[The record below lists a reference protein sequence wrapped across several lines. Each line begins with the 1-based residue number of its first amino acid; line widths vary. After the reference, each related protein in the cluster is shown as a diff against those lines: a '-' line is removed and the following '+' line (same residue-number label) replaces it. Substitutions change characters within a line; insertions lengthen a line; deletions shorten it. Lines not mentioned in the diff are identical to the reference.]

1 MTMKAIVL
9 VPTYNEKD
17 NIVSLLRQILKVE
30 PDIHILNIDD
40 NSPDGTG
47 KIVEEFSRDCPN
59 IHIIHRPA
67 KQGLGSAYIAG
78 FDYALRE
85 DFGYILTMDADFSHS
100 PAVIPCLI
108 QEMKNYEL
116 VLGSRYI
123 EGGRTADWGFFRRSL
138 SKSANIF
145 VQKLLHLGIKD
156 YTTGFRC
163 YNCEV
168 LKKIKLEDIFSTG
181 YAFQIEMVYKVCSA
195 GGKIGEYPITF
206 TERREGISKISSLE
220 IIKAIQTVFRLVKT
234 GE

>member
-1 MTMKAIVL
+1 MAMKTIVL

-17 NIVSLLRQILKVE
+17 NIVPLLRQILKVE
-30 PDIHILNIDD
+30 PGIHILNIDD

-47 KIVEEFSRDCPN
+47 KIVEELSKNCPN
-59 IHIIHRPA
+59 IHIIRRPA

-78 FDYALRE
+78 FGYALRE

-100 PAVIPCLI
+100 PEVIPDLI
-108 QEMKNYEL
+108 REMQNYDL

-123 EGGRTADWGFFRRSL
+123 EGGGTADWGFFRRFL

-145 VQKLLHLGIKD
+145 VQKLLSLGIKD

-163 YNCEV
+163 YSGDI
-168 LKKIKLEDIFSTG
+168 LRKIRLEDIFSAG

-195 GGKIGEYPITF
+195 GGRVGEYPITF
-206 TERREGISKISSLE
+206 TERRKGSSKVSSSE
-220 IIKAIQTVFRLVKT
+220 IIKAIQTVLKLAR
-234 GE
+234 GR